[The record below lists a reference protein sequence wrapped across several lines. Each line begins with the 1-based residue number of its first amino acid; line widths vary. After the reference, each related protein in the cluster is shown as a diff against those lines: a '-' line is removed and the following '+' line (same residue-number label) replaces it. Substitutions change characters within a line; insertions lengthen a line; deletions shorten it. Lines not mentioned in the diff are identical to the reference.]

1 VLGIVEG
8 LGNTISNLTIAAQHG
23 KTIGLFGTI
32 GVGGTVR
39 DLALTSVS
47 VSDAGGNAA
56 VLGTLAGTNYGS
68 IIGCYADGVITP
80 PNGMDAGGLVG
91 LSVEATIAN
100 SEASVAI
107 AGGGYGAMGGPVAE
121 MDAGEVIDSF
131 ARGAISNSELAGG
144 LVGVVYQDYAE
155 PQIVNS
161 YASGNLTAGTYFI
174 VGGLVGDG
182 ADDTFIVE
190 DSYWDTTTTG
200 TNETDDGAGTGLTN
214 SQLQAGL
221 PPGFDPTIWAETP
234 GVMGGLPY
242 LLTVPR

>member
-1 VLGIVEG
+1 
-8 LGNTISNLTIAAQHG
+8 
-23 KTIGLFGTI
+23 
-32 GVGGTVR
+32 
-39 DLALTSVS
+39 
-47 VSDAGGNAA
+47 
-56 VLGTLAGTNYGS
+56 
-68 IIGCYADGVITP
+68 
-80 PNGMDAGGLVG
+80 
-91 LSVEATIAN
+91 
-100 SEASVAI
+100 
-107 AGGGYGAMGGPVAE
+107 